1 MIMMLAAKHIGVPF
15 IDYTKDGRIMAEAQL
30 RTVEDYD
37 LDCLMTCSDPA
48 REVIDIA
55 GEGSIEWLA
64 DQGPVINEENAALL
78 DKLRLR
84 EFRVP
89 DPFGGGRMHDRIK
102 AIEIMRREV
111 GMEKS
116 IVGWVEGPLALGAEL
131 RGLNRIMMDFEDDEA
146 FIDELLAYC
155 AEVAIRY
162 AEAQIQAGA
171 DTIGMSDAAA
181 CMIGPD
187 KYERFLHGHQQRVFG
202 WIKEHY
208 PHVLTRQHM
217 CGQTNPL
224 ISKMREL
231 PVDIY
236 ELDFPVDLSKAKLTL
251 GERTISGNVS
261 TVTTLLNGTPEA
273 VYEAVRQC
281 HKTCGRFFIAG
292 AGCELSPMT
301 PPENL
306 RAFVQAAKDAR
317 YN

>member
-1 MIMMLAAKHIGVPF
+1 
-15 IDYTKDGRIMAEAQL
+15 
-30 RTVEDYD
+30 
-37 LDCLMTCSDPA
+37 
-48 REVIDIA
+48 
-55 GEGSIEWLA
+55 
-64 DQGPVINEENAALL
+64 
-78 DKLRLR
+78 
-84 EFRVP
+84 
-89 DPFGGGRMHDRIK
+89 
-102 AIEIMRREV
+102 
-111 GMEKS
+111 
-116 IVGWVEGPLALGAEL
+116 
-131 RGLNRIMMDFEDDEA
+131 
-146 FIDELLAYC
+146 
-155 AEVAIRY
+155 
-162 AEAQIQAGA
+162 
-171 DTIGMSDAAA
+171 
-181 CMIGPD
+181 
-187 KYERFLHGHQQRVFG
+187 
-202 WIKEHY
+202 
-208 PHVLTRQHM
+208 M